1 MEMKEICIN
10 KPLPCADLLT
20 AAPSGENI
28 VQQSFLSQ
36 FKYSAAKLS
45 GIIMYE
51 EAVIMTGA
59 DTSV

>member
-1 MEMKEICIN
+1 MCW
-10 KPLPCADLLT
+10 LLT